1 MHGYECVLSDWVL
14 HQSLD
19 FPLSSDLLVCGEV
32 LLFWSSVLLRGV
44 SSFGYGAAWQSIF
57 RYVYFE
63 VIALRCF
70 CLFRMVCCYAHSSF
84 IRRGLLYKQ
93 VAVC

>member
-32 LLFWSSVLLRGV
+32 LLFWSSVLSRGV
-44 SSFGYGAAWQSIF
+44 SSFGYGAAWQDIF

-63 VIALRCF
+63 VITL
-70 CLFRMVCCYAHSSF
+70 
-84 IRRGLLYKQ
+84 
-93 VAVC
+93 